1 MNPVMKLGSKPWG
14 WVLGLLGV
22 ALVGCGADVLTAST
36 PLPPLITSSDI
47 PSVVNRN
54 GFLEL
59 GVSVSVPGRI
69 PAELAFQVSWSGIEV
84 QTLSAAQVNCV
95 SGEVSLYNPLPHSPS
110 PELGARLL
118 PAQLAGLRPV
128 GSKCCGDR
136 DGAAQGSLR
145 SPYPCPALR
154 KRCGSR
160 SHKHCVAVG
169 SSMRCRRHSTSAQ
182 ALNG

>member
-22 ALVGCGADVLTAST
+22 ALVGCGADALTAST
-36 PLPPLITSSDI
+36 PPPPLITSSDI
-47 PSVVNRN
+47 PSVVHRN

-95 SGEVSLYNPLPHSPS
+95 SGEVSCTTRFRIRPPLSLVP
-110 PELGARLL
+110 
-118 PAQLAGLRPV
+118 
-128 GSKCCGDR
+128 GSYLV
-136 DGAAQGSLR
+136 SLR
-145 SPYPCPALR
+145 VFDRLGQSAVVTGTVLLR
-154 KRCGSR
+154 DP
-160 SHKHCVAVG
+160 
-169 SSMRCRRHSTSAQ
+169 
-182 ALNG
+182 

>member
-22 ALVGCGADVLTAST
+22 ALVGCGADALTAST

-47 PSVVNRN
+47 PSVVHRN

-95 SGEVSLYNPLPHSPS
+95 SGEVSCTTRFRIRPPLSLVPGSY
-110 PELGARLL
+110 LL
-118 PAQLAGLRPV
+118 
-128 GSKCCGDR
+128 
-136 DGAAQGSLR
+136 SLR
-145 SPYPCPALR
+145 VFDRLGQSAAVTGMVLLR
-154 KRCGSR
+154 DP
-160 SHKHCVAVG
+160 
-169 SSMRCRRHSTSAQ
+169 
-182 ALNG
+182 